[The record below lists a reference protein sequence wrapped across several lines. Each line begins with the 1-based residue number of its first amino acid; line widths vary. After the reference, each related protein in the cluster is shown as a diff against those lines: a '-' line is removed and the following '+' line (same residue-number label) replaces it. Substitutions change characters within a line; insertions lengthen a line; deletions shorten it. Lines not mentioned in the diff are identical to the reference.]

1 MRDETESAVTARVGG
16 NSWRRA
22 GRLSR
27 GWWLALC
34 CWLGAASAGTVAMA
48 GVSDAQ
54 LAAQLG
60 SKDYRVCEAA
70 AERILQRGERM
81 VGPLLALQGNTQDYA
96 GALGNPQGSMSTMA
110 PFQKGPLTR
119 EQRERVVTVE
129 AAALYLVSAIYAGS
143 LQFASSA
150 LLTDLDVAAVD
161 RQAANTTE
169 YLARGFASARRW
181 SEALSRE
188 GLRALRDR
196 GEDPLKSAHLSFW

>member
-1 MRDETESAVTARVGG
+1 MRDETEPGVMARGGG
-16 NSWRRA
+16 NGWRRA
-22 GRLSR
+22 RRLSR
-27 GWWLALC
+27 GSGLALC
-34 CWLGAASAGTVAMA
+34 CWLGAASAGAVAVED
-48 GVSDAQ
+48 VSDAQ
-54 LAAQLG
+54 LAARLG
-60 SKDYRVCEAA
+60 SRDYRVCEAA
-70 AERILQRGERM
+70 AARILQRGERM
-81 VGPLLALQGNTQDYA
+81 VGPLLALEGHTQGYA
-96 GALGNPQGSMSTMA
+96 GALGNPLGSMSTVA

-150 LLTDLDVAAVD
+150 LLTDLDIAAVE
-161 RQAANTTE
+161 RQAANKPE